1 MKQKLIPFL
10 AIVLI
15 PQVFLAI
22 ALLDKPKQMD
32 PAVLNALKKEVNSRP
47 QKAVDHSQF
56 AELQK
61 HFDQPQEVTQAC
73 LSCHTERGKELLT
86 NHHWLWERESY
97 IEGRGVVYL
106 GKKNLVNNFCTGIG
120 GSEGTCNKCHAG
132 YGWDDDSF
140 DFTEQHNIDC
150 LVCHDNTQTY
160 EKESGGAGY
169 PPTTGPLAPDYNLIA
184 SNVGK
189 PTKYNCGY
197 CHFYSA
203 GGNNIKHGHL
213 EEALLN
219 TNRSVDVH
227 MAKEGMD
234 MSCVDCHKTENH
246 VMKGRYYGT
255 ASNDYNRATCTE
267 CHGATPHAQSKLN
280 EHTVK
285 VSCQTCHI
293 PTYAKVNPTKLYW
306 DWSTACNLQD
316 GKPYQMMDSTGT
328 ISYQSIKGTAHWGKN
343 IEPEYVWFNGQA
355 DHMLVSDTITEFPV
369 KINTLFGDYKDPK
382 AKITPVK
389 IHRGKQPY
397 DPNYKRVLKAK
408 LWDKEPGKGGLW
420 VDFNWETSLTEG
432 MKIAGL
438 PWSGEWEFVE
448 TEMFLPISHMVSPK
462 ENSLSCVDCHARN
475 DSRLATLTDF
485 YMPGRDRNATID
497 LVGILM
503 ILGTVGGVLVHGG
516 VRVIIGKKR
525 RTNTAEH

>member
-1 MKQKLIPFL
+1 MKKKLIPFV
-10 AIVLI
+10 AIVLV

-22 ALLDKPKQMD
+22 ALLDKPKQMN
-32 PAVLNALKKEVNSRP
+32 PEVLEALKHEVNNKP
-47 QKAVDHSQF
+47 LVAVDHSQF

-61 HFDQPQEVTQAC
+61 DFKQPQEVTEAC
-73 LSCHTERGKELLT
+73 LSCHTKRGEELLT
-86 NHHWLWERESY
+86 NHHWLWEREAY

-120 GSEGTCNKCHAG
+120 GSEATCNKCHAG
-132 YGWDDDSF
+132 YGWEDDSF
-140 DFTEQHNIDC
+140 DFSQQRNMDC
-150 LVCHDNTQTY
+150 LICHDNTQTY
-160 EKESGGAGY
+160 EKASGGAGY
-169 PPTTGPLAPDYNLIA
+169 PPTTGPFAPDYKHITA
-184 SNVGK
+184 NVGK

-219 TNRSVDVH
+219 TNRNVDVH

-234 MSCVDCHKTENH
+234 MSCVDCHKTQNH
-246 VMKGRYYGT
+246 VMNGRYYGT

-267 CHGATPHAQSKLN
+267 CHGAAPHAQSKLN

-285 VSCQTCHI
+285 VACQTCHI
-293 PTYAKVNPTKLYW
+293 PTYAKVNPTKMYW
-306 DWSTACNLQD
+306 DWSTACDLQD
-316 GKPYQMMDSTGT
+316 GEPYQMMDSTGT
-328 ISYQSIKGTAHWGKN
+328 ISYQSIKGTAYWAKDV
-343 IEPEYVWFNGQA
+343 EPEYVWFNGQA

-369 KINTLFGDYKDPK
+369 KINTLYGEYFDPK
-382 AKITPVK
+382 AQIWPVK
-389 IHRGKQPY
+389 IHRGKQPF
-397 DPNYKRVLKAK
+397 DPHYRRVLKAK

-448 TEMFLPISHMVSPK
+448 TEMYLPISHMVSPK
-462 ENSLSCVDCHARN
+462 ENSLSCVDCHSRQN
-475 DSRLATLTDF
+475 SRLASLTDF
-485 YMPGRDRNATID
+485 YMPGRDRNAKID
-497 LVGILM
+497 LIGILM
-503 ILGTVGGVLVHGG
+503 VLGTLGGVLVHGSLRI
-516 VRVIIGKKR
+516 VSSKKR
-525 RTNTAEH
+525 KVKSS